1 MSNSGSNQ
9 YLGNPGM
16 PAPET
21 GTFANYMF
29 GSDLAYGVH
38 SMLATVL
45 QDRG

>member
-21 GTFANYMF
+21 GIFANYMF

-38 SMLATVL
+38 SMLATEL